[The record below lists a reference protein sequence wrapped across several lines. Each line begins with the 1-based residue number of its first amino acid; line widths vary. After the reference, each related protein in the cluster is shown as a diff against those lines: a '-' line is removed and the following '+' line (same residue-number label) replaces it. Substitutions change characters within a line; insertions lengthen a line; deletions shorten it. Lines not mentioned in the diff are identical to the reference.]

1 MSIFQSVI
9 KNITLIIRNA
19 ILLIILLIINSHL
32 VANEYNENAMNL
44 IHQDSTII
52 FKSNSEESHHSIHIN
67 GEDVKLPWVIPF
79 IGILLSIAIFPL
91 VKPHIWHRHYGK
103 ISLFWSLSFF
113 IPFWLTHGTSTA
125 FFYSSEVFFLKY
137 FCKFL

>member
-9 KNITLIIRNA
+9 KNITLTIRNL
-19 ILLIILLIINSHL
+19 ILLIILLINSSHL

-67 GEDVKLPWVIPF
+67 GEDVSNIRRRHQILQRNHRDMMRFVI
-79 IGILLSIAIFPL
+79 GVRRVRL
-91 VKPHIWHRHYGK
+91 
-103 ISLFWSLSFF
+103 
-113 IPFWLTHGTSTA
+113 
-125 FFYSSEVFFLKY
+125 
-137 FCKFL
+137 